1 LPQTGKLWLSS
12 RLAGTLVSSQ
22 SAAGQGDPGDAVQPM
37 KLPSHSHLAASRLR
51 PLPEPSV
58 DLGARFP
65 SVSFSTESTVER
77 FGLDSLF
84 TTIAS
89 GEVPDFVRFRA
100 AWHVLSFLLKG
111 ETRANWRRGQHEVR
125 RICRPGTVAIIPA
138 GDDQEFRCSGRVEV
152 LVWAVNPAF
161 VQSIAERE
169 LERPCGSLELIALYG
184 GVDDRLWELGR
195 RMASELQ
202 SPRYASR
209 LYFDTLNTQLAICLV
224 RDHSSLVSHGES
236 ARHRIEDMR
245 IRKAIDFIHANLSWN
260 ITLEELADE
269 TGLSQGYL
277 VAAFKEATGR
287 PPHRY
292 LLEQRVERAKV
303 LLADPNQIITQIALD
318 VGFSSQSHL
327 TSVFRRLTGVTPNG
341 YRNQVLGLA

>member
-1 LPQTGKLWLSS
+1 MHAARQDQLARQVGTDDLRTLP
-12 RLAGTLVSSQ
+12 
-22 SAAGQGDPGDAVQPM
+22 DP
-37 KLPSHSHLAASRLR
+37 RR
-51 PLPEPSV
+51 
-58 DLGARFP
+58 DLGTRVP
-65 SVSFSTESTVER
+65 SLRITTEFACER
-77 FGLDSLF
+77 FWPESLCVA
-84 TTIAS
+84 IVS
-89 GEVPDFVRFRA
+89 GDVPEFVRFRA

-125 RICRPGTVAIIPA
+125 RVCRPGTVSITPS
-138 GDDQEFRCSGRVEV
+138 GDEQEFRCSGFVEV
-152 LVWAVNPAF
+152 LGWGIDPVF

-169 LERPCGSLELIALYG
+169 LDRPCGSLEIIALHG

-195 RMASELQ
+195 RMAAELE

-224 RDHSSLVSHGES
+224 RDHSSLVTHGDV
-236 ARHRIEDMR
+236 ARQRIEDLR

-260 ITLEELADE
+260 ITLEELAEE
-269 TGLSQGYL
+269 TNLSPGYL
-277 VAAFKEATGR
+277 VAAFKQATGR

-292 LLEQRVERAKV
+292 LLEQRIERAKV

-327 TSVFRRLTGVTPNG
+327 TTVFRRLTGLTPNA
-341 YRNQVLGLA
+341 YRKEVLGLA